1 MTDYKIENVSGENI
15 LKINDEIVGF
25 APTNF
30 ERSDSYKINFDKIG
44 NGIENIKIINN
55 FLSKEKCDSIIKF
68 LDSKEYVEHILQI
81 DDKNNPTVKRKS
93 YMGIDEAYIQQ
104 TNVKDIVEN
113 TYDIKVTSGSAHIAK
128 WEVGQ
133 KLELHVDDL
142 GRTSHNHM
150 ATILYL
156 NDDYGGGEIEFPTY
170 NLTLKLNT
178 GSLIM
183 FPGNMNYPHLV
194 KPITY
199 GFRYTMPMW
208 FEFYD
213 GE

>member
-1 MTDYKIENVSGENI
+1 MTDYKIEVMHGENI
-15 LKINDEIVGF
+15 LRINNEIVGF

-30 ERSDSYKINFDKIG
+30 ERSDSYKINFEKMG
-44 NGIENIKIINN
+44 TGIQNIKIINN
-55 FLSKEKCDSIIKF
+55 FISKQECNSIIES
-68 LDSKEYVEHILQI
+68 LNSKEYVEHVLQI

-93 YMGIDEAYIQQ
+93 YMGIDEASFQQ
-104 TNVKDIVEN
+104 ARVKEILEN
-113 TYDIKVTSGSAHIAK
+113 TYDIKVVSGSAHIAK
-128 WEVGQ
+128 WETGQ

-156 NDDYGGGEIEFPTY
+156 NEDYEGGEIEFPTY
-170 NLTLKLNT
+170 NLSLKLAT

-183 FPGNMNYPHLV
+183 FPGNMNYPHSV
-194 KPITY
+194 KPIIS

-208 FEFYD
+208 FEFA
-213 GE
+213 